1 MKKFIALVALVM
13 MSAATTAMY
22 AQESRAERRAD
33 RKAQRDAER
42 ARLKAEEQVADLM
55 GSGLTLPCGILR
67 VFNLRLFS
75 DSPEGWHILK
85 RTATKN

>member
-42 ARLKAEEQVADLM
+42 ARLKAEEQVADAVSYDDCSRIESPPIRT
-55 GSGLTLPCGILR
+55 GSRPGNVP
-67 VFNLRLFS
+67 
-75 DSPEGWHILK
+75 
-85 RTATKN
+85 